1 MTQTGDRTD
10 RYNAAYVDSDPYG
23 QAIAGEASRAAP
35 DVRPLIDP
43 STGETFASWV
53 EATEDEIDRAVGAAR
68 RSFDEGTW
76 RRMPLARRAEVLEA
90 AAAAIAAE
98 TDKLATL
105 DCLCTGKAITGA
117 IAYDLYE
124 AKNAFAHAG
133 AVVRDMHGETRKAT
147 YPPTL
152 LPGGGPEILN
162 LRLREPA
169 GVVAEMVPWNG
180 PMFTGSERIA
190 AALAAGCSIVAKPS
204 EESPCSL
211 VVLAAILRE
220 AGVPDGVFNV
230 VLGRGETVG
239 ERLVIDP
246 RVDVVSL
253 TGSVDTGQRVLTLAA
268 PQFKQVNLELGGK
281 APVIVFADADLDQAV
296 TWAMM
301 AAFVNMGEVC
311 VAGSRLLVE
320 VPVYDDV
327 VSGVAAAAG
336 TLPIGDAM
344 DPQTFIG
351 PLVNV
356 EHADRVRGFVDR
368 ALTKG
373 DAQSVNEPTLP
384 GDLTEAYVAP
394 RVLRN
399 VRTGSEIEQN
409 EVFGPV
415 LGSQPFTVEEEAVAL
430 ANSTRYGLNA
440 TVFTRD
446 INRAFRLADQ
456 LDVGDV
462 DVNCHFTPNINAGR
476 GTPRRR
482 SGMSAVGVASY
493 ERAKGV
499 NISLG

>member
-1 MTQTGDRTD
+1 MTHTTAREG
-10 RYNAAYVDSDPYG
+10 RYEPTFVDSDPYG
-23 QAIAGEASRAAP
+23 QVIAGEVSRAGSAM
-35 DVRPLIDP
+35 PLVDP
-43 STGETFASWV
+43 STGEEFASWV
-53 EATEDEIDRAVGAAR
+53 EATDFEVDGALGAAR
-68 RSFDEGTW
+68 QSFDDGRW
-76 RRMPLARRAEVLEA
+76 RRMPLARRAEVLEV
-90 AAAAIAAE
+90 AAAAIRAE
-98 TDKLATL
+98 TEKLATL
-105 DCLCTGKAITGA
+105 DCLCTGKAISGA

-124 AKNAFAHAG
+124 AQNAFSHAA
-133 AVVRDMHGETRKAT
+133 AVVRELHGDVRKAS

-152 LPGGGPEILN
+152 LPGGGPDILN

-169 GVVAEMVPWNG
+169 GVVAELVPWNG
-180 PMFTGSERIA
+180 PIFTGCERIA

-211 VVLAAILRE
+211 TVLAHLLHD
-220 AGVPDGVFNV
+220 AGIPDGVFNV

-239 ERLVIDP
+239 EQLATDP

-253 TGSVDTGQRVLTLAA
+253 TGSVETGQRLLSIAA

-320 VPVYDDV
+320 ASVYDDV
-327 VSGVAAAAG
+327 VAGVAGAG
-336 TLPIGDAM
+336 SSLPVGDAL

-351 PLVNV
+351 PLVNAA
-356 EHADRVRGFVDR
+356 HADRVRGFIDR
-368 ALTKG
+368 ALRSG
-373 DAQSVNEPTLP
+373 EASPAHEPVLP
-384 GDLTEAYVAP
+384 GGLTSAFVAP
-394 RVLRN
+394 TVLRD
-399 VRTGSEIEQN
+399 VRPGSEIEQN

-415 LGSQPFTVEEEAVAL
+415 LGSQPFATEAEAVQL

-446 INRAFRLADQ
+446 INRAFRLAEQ

-462 DVNCHFTPNINAGR
+462 DVNCHFIANVNAGR
-476 GTPRRR
+476 GMPRRR
-482 SGMSAVGVASY
+482 SGLSAVGVASY
-493 ERAKGV
+493 ERSKGV
-499 NISLG
+499 NVSLG